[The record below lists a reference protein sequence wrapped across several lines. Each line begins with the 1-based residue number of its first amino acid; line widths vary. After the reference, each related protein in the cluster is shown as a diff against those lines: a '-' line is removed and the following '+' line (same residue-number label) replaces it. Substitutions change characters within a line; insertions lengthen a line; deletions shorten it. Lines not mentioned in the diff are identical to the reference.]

1 MKDLT
6 ELSEACRAFD
16 HAIAI
21 IKSIGAARRAE
32 RRSPVKKEQST
43 IPWKL
48 VGVLL
53 LDMKGAP
60 TRGIPTTIVSTN
72 KGIQFRPGWKGSPK
86 KIIARFKD
94 AIAALE
100 KEQPLFCLTKWLMT
114 ANY

>member
-1 MKDLT
+1 
-6 ELSEACRAFD
+6 
-16 HAIAI
+16 
-21 IKSIGAARRAE
+21 
-32 RRSPVKKEQST
+32 
-43 IPWKL
+43 
-48 VGVLL
+48 
-53 LDMKGAP
+53 MKGAP